1 MYYDDAV
8 LLKLS
13 ESCDYKLNLAYLGPR
28 MKRNLVSALRT
39 GVMTN
44 MRGTAATTF
53 GILTDAY
60 KLPSIAFSSRTVG
73 HDYTHIRYQRLS
85 PECAAPLVEWW
96 NADRS
101 IFRMEN
107 SDKYNQFKELA
118 NRYGRSSWYNRVFEM
133 PNWEHNPAGICAAL
147 SSQSTFHL
155 DMLCKAMLCLTD
167 TDEYKEKVSPIINLV
182 QSSGSIILT
191 VVDSKIVG
199 VR

>member
-1 MYYDDAV
+1 MFYDDTV

-28 MKRNLVSALRT
+28 MKSNLVSALRT

-44 MRGTAATTF
+44 LRGTAATTF

-73 HDYTHIRYQRLS
+73 NTYAHIRYQRLS
-85 PECAAPLVEWW
+85 PECAAPLTEWW

-107 SDKYNQFKELA
+107 SDTYHQFKELA
-118 NRYGRSSWYNRVFEM
+118 NKYGHSSWYNKMFEM
-133 PNWEHNPAGICAAL
+133 PNWEHNPAGNCPAL
-147 SSQSTFHL
+147 SSQSDFHTG
-155 DMLCKAMLCLTD
+155 MLCKAMQCITN

-182 QSSGSIILT
+182 QSSGSITVT
-191 VVDSKIVG
+191 VVNSKIVG